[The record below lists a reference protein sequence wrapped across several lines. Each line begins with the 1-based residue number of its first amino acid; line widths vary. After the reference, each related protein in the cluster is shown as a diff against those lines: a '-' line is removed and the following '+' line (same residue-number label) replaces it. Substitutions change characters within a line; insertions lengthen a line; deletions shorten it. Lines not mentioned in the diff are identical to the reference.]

1 MVSQFLDDNVNIYGV
16 SLHKTMIMNLLNI
29 LSVDFSETLN
39 SLIFFTLTS
48 ALLAVF
54 MHKNR
59 ERIVEAYVI
68 MGFLV
73 TFFLSI
79 RQFFSVSSSGP
90 VKIYA
95 SQYQLVSS
103 QIFVDNLSI
112 YIASIFVFIGLM
124 ASIFSV
130 KYIEERKREYYP
142 LLIAMVTGM
151 VGVVFSGDFVTL
163 FIFWE
168 MMSLTAY
175 VLVAFFYN
183 RWEAV
188 EASFKYLIM
197 STAGTASILFGL
209 SLLYGMAGTLSFT
222 SLAEILRVPDFRNN
236 SWTYLSIALLVTGFG
251 VNAAMAPFHSWLPD
265 AHPAAPSPISA
276 MLSGVVIK
284 TGVYAMYRTLTLIFP
299 LTLYNW
305 QIGLT
310 LFAVATMIVGNTL
323 AMLQNDIK
331 RLLAFSSIAHIGYI
345 VFALAIG
352 TIPGLTGGLLHILNH
367 ASMKALLFL
376 SAGALIHTV
385 KTRDLDTLSGIGRKM
400 PITVTC
406 FSIGAF
412 SLAGVPGL
420 NSFVSEFQIITA
432 AIDAKLYIYA
442 AIMIFN
448 VLLGAAYYLRVVQ
461 ILFVRPPTDVS
472 QKAVEA
478 SPIMLTPLIILS
490 ILAVTIG
497 VYPGPFVETLR
508 KIAENLLSSS

>member
-1 MVSQFLDDNVNIYGV
+1 
-16 SLHKTMIMNLLNI
+16 MNLPNVF
-29 LSVDFSETLN
+29 SVDFSQTLN

-48 ALLAVF
+48 ALLAIF
-54 MHKNR
+54 TRGKR

-68 MGFLV
+68 IGFLV
-73 TFFLSI
+73 TFILSINQFLS
-79 RQFFSVSSSGP
+79 VSINGP
-90 VKIYA
+90 VKIFA
-95 SQYQLVSS
+95 SQYQIVSS
-103 QIFVDNLSI
+103 QIFVDQLSI

-124 ASIFSV
+124 SSIFSIN
-130 KYIEERKREYYP
+130 YIEERKREYYP

-209 SLLYGMAGTLSFT
+209 SLLYGMVGTLSFT
-222 SLAEILRVPDFRNN
+222 SLAEILRTNEFQNN
-236 SWTYLSIALLVTGFG
+236 AWTYLSIALMIGGFG

-265 AHPAAPSPISA
+265 AHPAAPSPVSA

-284 TGVYAMYRTLTLIFP
+284 TGVYAMYRILTLVFP
-299 LTLYNW
+299 LSIFNW
-305 QIGLT
+305 QTGLI
-310 LFAVATMIVGNTL
+310 LFSIITMIIGNTL

-345 VFALAIG
+345 VFGLSIG
-352 TIPGLTGGLLHILNH
+352 TIAGLAGGLLHILNH

-385 KTRDLDTLSGIGRKM
+385 KVRDLDMLSGIGRRM

-432 AIDAKLYIYA
+432 AIDAKLYLFA

-461 ILFVRPPTDVS
+461 ILFIRPPTDVS
-472 QKAVEA
+472 QKAREA
-478 SPIMLTPLIILS
+478 PPIMIAPLIILS

-497 VYPGPFVETLR
+497 VYPGPFVETV
-508 KIAENLLSSS
+508 KNIAVSIST